1 MIGVT
6 STVHPAVA
14 ATDESLMTKFSGCCC
29 LKRRQGLAAC
39 QTTTRKPR
47 PAELTIKMYVKHVR
61 NLRSLHMPRLQSEV
75 QVYHCGSAS
84 VAPGTNET
92 QRLLYSFLNV
102 MSDTPSLDAEGLSP
116 PRMEALSVL
125 GDLTVHSQ
133 TRPNETTFVC

>member
-1 MIGVT
+1 M
-6 STVHPAVA
+6 
-14 ATDESLMTKFSGCCC
+14 
-29 LKRRQGLAAC
+29 Q
-39 QTTTRKPR
+39 
-47 PAELTIKMYVKHVR
+47 HVR
-61 NLRSLHMPRLQSEV
+61 NLRSLHMPRLQVPAATEFLG
-75 QVYHCGSAS
+75 YIYYCGSAS
-84 VAPGTNET
+84 VAPGTNKT